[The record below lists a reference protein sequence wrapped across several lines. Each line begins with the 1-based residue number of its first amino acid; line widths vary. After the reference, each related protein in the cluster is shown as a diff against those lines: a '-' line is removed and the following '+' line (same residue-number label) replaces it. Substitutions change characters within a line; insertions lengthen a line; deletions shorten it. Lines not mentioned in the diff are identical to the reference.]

1 MSEANTLLG
10 EREKSLKEDVNGT
23 DKHLALME
31 HFARKDFADREHF
44 EEINFA
50 DRVHFS
56 WK

>member
-50 DRVHFS
+50 DREHFS